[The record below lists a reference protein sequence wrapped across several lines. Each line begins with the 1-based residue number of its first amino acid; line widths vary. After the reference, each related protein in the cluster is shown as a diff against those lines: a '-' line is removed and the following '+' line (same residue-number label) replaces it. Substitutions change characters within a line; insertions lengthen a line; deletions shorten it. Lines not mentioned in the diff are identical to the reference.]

1 MVIKACI
8 FDIGGVCVLSPLH
21 AIRAYET
28 ENSIPSGYISY
39 AIVASSPSGSWDR
52 LERGEIP
59 MDSTFYTGLTS
70 DLTSPETWSSFLRS
84 RNLPSG
90 AASPLPHIDGET
102 LFRRMMTESRAPN
115 PPVIAAIGKLRATGR
130 YKLAALTNDYQ
141 FPSGHPFAD
150 NLGLRGLFDVFVSS
164 NECRMRKPERGIYR
178 LVLERLNVAPGEAV
192 FLDDLGLN
200 LKAAREL
207 GIITVRVPLEE
218 TWRAVREL
226 EGVLG
231 EKLLDEE
238 DEDLAGG
245 KARL

>member
-1 MVIKACI
+1 MVVKACI

-28 ENSIPSGYISY
+28 KNSIPRGYISY
-39 AIVASSPSGSWDR
+39 AIATSSPSGSWDK

-59 MDSTFYTGLTS
+59 MNSGFFAGFTS
-70 DLTSPETWSSFLRS
+70 DLTNPETWNSFLRS
-84 RNLPSG
+84 RNLPE
-90 AASPLPHIDGET
+90 AATPPPRIDGEA
-102 LFRRMMTESRAPN
+102 LFWQMMTESRVPN
-115 PPVIAAIGKLRATGR
+115 LPVVAAIRKLRATGR
-130 YKLAALTNDYQ
+130 YKVAALTNDFQ
-141 FPSGHPFAD
+141 FPQDHPFAD
-150 NLGLRGLFDVFVSS
+150 RSELRGLFDVFVSS
-164 NECRMRKPERGIYR
+164 SECGMRKPERGIYR
-178 LVLERLNVAPGEAV
+178 LVLERLGVTPGEAV

-226 EGVLG
+226 EAVLG

-238 DEDLAGG
+238 EEPVGE
-245 KARL
+245 KAKL